1 MKRRISIFLLIA
13 CLLLSTLVG
22 CAPVAPSID
31 DTPAPTPDAAADPS
45 SQAGEDEKI
54 PADDIVIEP
63 ITPITPIEPIEDYQL
78 PKDMYL
84 EGFMYIYS
92 MEEYTS
98 LMEAIPYLSENSE
111 AFKTLQSAGYQT
123 AKTYYT
129 PNPNTIPEGYELI
142 YIKVSPGGL
151 VFMYSSTPEKY
162 QEFPWYWPKETSLDY
177 TITYEWLHTYNQIGL
192 NGARVD
198 ATDLVIAHTVGNT
211 DHVTH

>member
-1 MKRRISIFLLIA
+1 
-13 CLLLSTLVG
+13 
-22 CAPVAPSID
+22 
-31 DTPAPTPDAAADPS
+31 
-45 SQAGEDEKI
+45 
-54 PADDIVIEP
+54 
-63 ITPITPIEPIEDYQL
+63 
-78 PKDMYL
+78 MYL